1 MIKISNFGNNINEII
16 IFNKFEHTAIRP
28 GMLLKNVLN
37 LKSKEYDVID
47 MLLAEIKNSEIR
59 TIEINISKYFDS
71 YKITNNKNLKIYQ
84 SLKEGCDS
92 LFNKKI
98 AIIYKDDKKSIITYE
113 KESDLPQD
121 HTKIHFFDRLT
132 YSRGRIF
139 ATINRDLIEIFCEM
153 KKRIFYNPKFSI
165 ALTMSE
171 SKNTYYYLKAFE
183 DTKWCQ
189 LSLEEYCELIGIKE
203 NSIYRREYKELS
215 RKIKKIESDINLN
228 SDLKVTVHLDKKN
241 NLIKWVLDEEKENKK
256 SDENKNKS
264 TGTGKKEY
272 EYEYI
277 QLNDKIPIRKK
288 ILSSLEQILI
298 HENIKLNVNEYLK
311 IEFEKQNCK
320 TTDKNKTLPSVR
332 KAISKRLKISDRTVD
347 TYLKYTFFVND
358 KILELFDLELIK
370 NSDMDKYKKL
380 DEAHQQEI
388 VENIYPNNELLNL
401 YKNTNNITKSQML
414 LYMNK
419 SKKSQGELARI
430 FSDNSDSM
438 DSMKKTDSSVL
449 KDSNVPGNIEEDN
462 VVYEPKMISEDELKE
477 VLKNLFLTVIN
488 EIQFNTWVKFY
499 IDNLELNNNIATIH
513 LSTQDFQ
520 NTIFYNKY
528 FDFFKNYLSENN
540 IEMKIAD

>member
-256 SDENKNKS
+256 SDENKS

-288 ILSSLEQILI
+288 ILSSLEQILV

-320 TTDKNKTLPSVR
+320 TTDKDKTLPSVR

-388 VENIYPNNELLNL
+388 AENIYPNNELLNL

-430 FSDNSDSM
+430 FSDNDNFDSIE
-438 DSMKKTDSSVL
+438 KTDSSML
-449 KDSNVPGNIEEDN
+449 EESNAPGNIEVEDN
-462 VVYEPKMISEDELKE
+462 VVYEPKIISENELKE

-488 EIQFNTWVKFY
+488 EVKFNTWVKFY
-499 IDNLELNNNIATIH
+499 IDNLKLNDNIATIH

-520 NTIFYNKY
+520 NTVFYNKY

-540 IEMKIAD
+540 IEIKIAD

>member
-228 SDLKVTVHLDKKN
+228 SDLQVTVHLDKKN
-241 NLIKWVLDEEKENKK
+241 NFIKWVLDEENKK
-256 SDENKNKS
+256 SDDKKKN
-264 TGTGKKEY
+264 TEKK

-277 QLNDKIPIRKK
+277 QLNDKLPLRKK
-288 ILSSLEQILI
+288 ILSSLEQILV
-298 HENIKLNVNEYLK
+298 HENIKLSVNEYLK
-311 IEFEKQNCK
+311 FEFEKQNCK
-320 TTDKNKTLPSVR
+320 TDKNKTLPGIR
-332 KAISKRLKISDRTVD
+332 KAISKRLKISDRTID
-347 TYLKYTFFVND
+347 NYLKYTFFVNE

-388 VENIYPNNELLNL
+388 AENIYPNNELLNL

-430 FSDNSDSM
+430 FSDNDNFDSIE
-438 DSMKKTDSSVL
+438 KTDSSML
-449 KDSNVPGNIEEDN
+449 EESNAPGNIEVEDN
-462 VVYEPKMISEDELKE
+462 VVYEPKIISKIISENELKE

-488 EIQFNTWVKFY
+488 EVKFNTWVKFY
-499 IDNLELNNNIATIH
+499 IDNLKLNDNIATIH

-520 NTIFYNKY
+520 NTVFYNKY

-540 IEMKIAD
+540 IEIKIAD

>member
-1 MIKISNFGNNINEII
+1 MIKISNFGNNINETI

-228 SDLKVTVHLDKKN
+228 SDLQVTVHLDKKN
-241 NLIKWVLDEEKENKK
+241 NFIKWVLDEENKK
-256 SDENKNKS
+256 NDDKKKN
-264 TGTGKKEY
+264 TEKKEY

-277 QLNDKIPIRKK
+277 QLNDKLPLRKK
-288 ILSSLEQILI
+288 ILSSLEQILV
-298 HENIKLNVNEYLK
+298 HENIKLSVNEYLK
-311 IEFEKQNCK
+311 FEFEKQNCK
-320 TTDKNKTLPSVR
+320 TDKNKTLPGIR
-332 KAISKRLKISDRTVD
+332 KAISKRLKISDRTID
-347 TYLKYTFFVND
+347 NYLKYTFFVNE

-388 VENIYPNNELLNL
+388 AENIYPNNELLNL

-430 FSDNSDSM
+430 FSDNDNFDSIE
-438 DSMKKTDSSVL
+438 KTDSSML
-449 KDSNVPGNIEEDN
+449 EESNAPGNIEVEDN
-462 VVYEPKMISEDELKE
+462 VVYEPKIISENELKE

-488 EIQFNTWVKFY
+488 EVKFNTWVKFY
-499 IDNLELNNNIATIH
+499 IDNLKLNDNIATIH
-513 LSTQDFQ
+513 LSAQDFQ
-520 NTIFYNKY
+520 NTVFYNKY

-540 IEMKIAD
+540 IEIKIAD

>member
-1 MIKISNFGNNINEII
+1 MIKISNFGNNINETI

-228 SDLKVTVHLDKKN
+228 SDLQVTVHLDKKN
-241 NLIKWVLDEEKENKK
+241 NFIKWVLDEENKK
-256 SDENKNKS
+256 NDDKKKN
-264 TGTGKKEY
+264 TEKKEY

-277 QLNDKIPIRKK
+277 QLNDKLPLRKK
-288 ILSSLEQILI
+288 ILSSLEQILV
-298 HENIKLNVNEYLK
+298 HENIKLSVNEYLK
-311 IEFEKQNCK
+311 FEFEKQNCK
-320 TTDKNKTLPSVR
+320 TDKNKTLPGIR
-332 KAISKRLKISDRTVD
+332 KAISKRLKISDRTID
-347 TYLKYTFFVND
+347 NYLKYTFFVNE

-388 VENIYPNNELLNL
+388 AENIYPNNELLNL

-430 FSDNSDSM
+430 FSDNDNFDSIE
-438 DSMKKTDSSVL
+438 KTDSSML
-449 KDSNVPGNIEEDN
+449 EESNAPGNIEVEDN
-462 VVYEPKMISEDELKE
+462 VVYEPKIISENELKE

-488 EIQFNTWVKFY
+488 EVKFNTWVKFY
-499 IDNLELNNNIATIH
+499 IDNLKLNDNIATIH

-520 NTIFYNKY
+520 NTVFYNKY

-540 IEMKIAD
+540 IEIKIAD

>member
-1 MIKISNFGNNINEII
+1 MIKISNFGNDINEII

-241 NLIKWVLDEEKENKK
+241 NFIKWVLDEENKK
-256 SDENKNKS
+256 SDDKKKN
-264 TGTGKKEY
+264 TEKKEY

-277 QLNDKIPIRKK
+277 QLNDKLPLRKK
-288 ILSSLEQILI
+288 ILSSLEQILV
-298 HENIKLNVNEYLK
+298 HENIKLSVNEYLK
-311 IEFEKQNCK
+311 FEFEKQNCK
-320 TTDKNKTLPSVR
+320 TDKNKTLPSVR
-332 KAISKRLKISDRTVD
+332 KSISKRLKISDRTVD

-388 VENIYPNNELLNL
+388 AENIYPNNELLNL

-430 FSDNSDSM
+430 FSDNDNFDSIE
-438 DSMKKTDSSVL
+438 KTDSSML
-449 KDSNVPGNIEEDN
+449 EESNAPGNIEVEDN
-462 VVYEPKMISEDELKE
+462 VVYEPKIISENELKE

-488 EIQFNTWVKFY
+488 EVQFNTWVKFY
-499 IDNLELNNNIATIH
+499 IDNLKLNDNIATIH
-513 LSTQDFQ
+513 LSTKDFQ
-520 NTIFYNKY
+520 NTVFYNKY

-540 IEMKIAD
+540 IEIKIAD